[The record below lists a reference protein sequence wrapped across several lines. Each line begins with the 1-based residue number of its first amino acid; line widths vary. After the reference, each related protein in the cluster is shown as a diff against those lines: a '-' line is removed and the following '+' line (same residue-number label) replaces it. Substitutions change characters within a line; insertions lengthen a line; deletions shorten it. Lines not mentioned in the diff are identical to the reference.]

1 MQNVI
6 KDVFL
11 LTKKVAL
18 ITGGTRGIGKAIAS
32 KFASE
37 GYDLV
42 LNFMRK
48 KKDAELTKQ
57 EFESQYGI
65 KVHLVKANVGDLG
78 QIKALFAEVKET
90 FGRLDVF
97 VNNAASGVLRPV
109 LEIEESHWDWTQDIN
124 AKAYLFTSQQAAMLM
139 AEKGSGAIVALSS
152 LGSIR
157 ALPNYVAVGVSKAS
171 VEAITRYLAVELAS
185 KGIVVNAVSGGA
197 VDTDALKHFP
207 NREELLNEAKQKN
220 PAGRIV
226 EPNDI
231 AETVFF
237 LCTPAASMIRGQTII
252 VDGGLSLLA

>member
-1 MQNVI
+1 MS
-6 KDVFL
+6 
-11 LTKKVAL
+11 KKVAL
-18 ITGGTRGIGKAIAS
+18 VTGGTRGIGKAIAS
-32 KFASE
+32 KFAAE
-37 GYDLV
+37 GYNLV

-48 KKDAELTKQ
+48 KKDAEQTKQ
-57 EFESQYGI
+57 EFEEKYGI
-65 KVHLVKANVGDLG
+65 TVHIVKANVGDLE
-78 QIKALFAEVKET
+78 QIKALFAEVDHS

-97 VNNAASGVLRPV
+97 INNAASGVLRP
-109 LEIEESHWDWTQDIN
+109 LMEIEESHWDWTQDIN
-124 AKAYLFTSQQAAMLM
+124 AKAYLFAAQQAAKLM
-139 AEKGSGAIVALSS
+139 EKTGSGAIVALSS

-185 KGIVVNAVSGGA
+185 MNIVVNAVSGGA

-207 NREELLNEAKQKN
+207 NREELLDEAKQKN

-226 EPNDI
+226 EPADL
-231 AETVFF
+231 AETVYF